1 MPEHAVQALQHAV
14 RIRIVAATLA
24 QLLVTLGLLTMVPAL
39 LALGLGNHQLWQRLG
54 LTTAAIWTVGLL
66 LLRLPGVDLR
76 RIDLQWNEALA
87 VTGLAFL
94 LGGGDH
100 GLATRDRRH
109 RHPGRATGGGLG
121 RHHDRAHGAARSG
134 VGRPGP
140 VVPPWLDA
148 VVRGLGIAVL
158 TAALI
163 MRHHA
168 GARRL
173 LETTGER
180 LTGAGARQHA
190 RTVFAVY
197 TLLTVLA
204 LAALWAAGAQPWD
217 ALLHTLSAV
226 STGGFSPAD
235 DSLAGLSASVIGVI
249 TVVCLV
255 SAVPLPLYARMSR
268 YGIGVLWRDEEVR
281 LLIAA
286 VLMTTL
292 VLMLLGLLQQG
303 LGWRAALGHGAA
315 LSVSAQTDSG
325 FSTTEVA
332 ALPPADQLVL
342 MISMTVGGCTG
353 STAGGLKLMRLLVL
367 LRLVQLALRRTAI
380 TGRAVLHGR
389 VDGAT
394 LEQDMMTGA
403 LQLLTLW
410 LVVLLTSW
418 LVFLLHGQAPMA
430 SLFEVV
436 SATAN
441 AGLSAGLTGPELA
454 PTLKAVLVADML
466 FGRVEILALLVLLYP
481 PTWIGRRRKP

>member
-1 MPEHAVQALQHAV
+1 M
-14 RIRIVAATLA
+14 
-24 QLLVTLGLLTMVPAL
+24 
-39 LALGLGNHQLWQRLG
+39 
-54 LTTAAIWTVGLL
+54 
-66 LLRLPGVDLR
+66 
-76 RIDLQWNEALA
+76 
-87 VTGLAFL
+87 
-94 LGGGDH
+94 
-100 GLATRDRRH
+100 
-109 RHPGRATGGGLG
+109 
-121 RHHDRAHGAARSG
+121 
-134 VGRPGP
+134 
-140 VVPPWLDA
+140 
-148 VVRGLGIAVL
+148 VRGLAIAVL

-380 TGRAVLHGR
+380 TERAVLHGR

-410 LVVLLTSW
+410 LAVLLTSW
-418 LVFLLHGQAPMA
+418 LVFLLHGEAPMA